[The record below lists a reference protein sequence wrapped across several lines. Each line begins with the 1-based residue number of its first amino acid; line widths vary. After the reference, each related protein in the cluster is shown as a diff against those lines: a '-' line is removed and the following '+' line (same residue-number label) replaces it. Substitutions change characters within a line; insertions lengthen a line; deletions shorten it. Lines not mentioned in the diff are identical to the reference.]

1 MITIIKLNNGLEIV
15 GWKEYEN
22 GEILVL
28 KKPLQINYRYF
39 VGPSPSVSFVRYIMF
54 SDTHEIYFQKS
65 HIISTSKAR
74 SSFVSVYEH
83 YSEYYY
89 GEHEKL
95 IDSELKLHQKS
106 NEEDDMKS
114 FLDSM
119 PVEGASIN

>member
-15 GWKEYEN
+15 GLKEYEN
-22 GEILVL
+22 DEILVL

-54 SDTHEIYFQKS
+54 SDTHEICFQKN
-65 HIISTSKAR
+65 HIISSSRAR
-74 SSFVSVYEH
+74 SSFISVYDH

-95 IDSELKLHQKS
+95 IDSELKLHQKNS
-106 NEEDDMKS
+106 EEEDMKS

>member
-1 MITIIKLNNGLEIV
+1 MVTIIKLNNGLEIV
-15 GWKEYEN
+15 GLKDYEDSD
-22 GEILVL
+22 VVVF

-54 SDTHEIYFQKS
+54 SETDEISFQKS
-65 HIISTSKAR
+65 HIISSTKAR
-74 SSFVSVYEH
+74 TSFISVYEH

-95 IDSELKLHQKS
+95 IDSELKLHQKT
-106 NEEDDMKS
+106 NEEEEMKS
-114 FLDSM
+114 FLDAL

>member
-15 GWKEYEN
+15 GMKDYEN
-22 GEILVL
+22 SEILVL
-28 KKPLQINYRYF
+28 KKPLQINYKYF

-65 HIISTSKAR
+65 HIISSTKAR
-74 SSFVSVYEH
+74 NSFISVYEH

-89 GEHEKL
+89 GDHEKL
-95 IDSELKLHQKS
+95 IDSELQLHQKT
-106 NEEDDMKS
+106 NEEEDMKN

-119 PVEGASIN
+119 SVEGASIN